1 MGVPSW
7 SRLIA
12 DLRILEVRR
21 EYDTLGRIKTK
32 KRLRSDVNF
41 RKELGYGQSE
51 SHDDGTG
58 RKVPRRGG

>member
-12 DLRILEVRR
+12 DLRILEVDR
-21 EYDTLGRIKTK
+21 EYDTLGRIKVK

-41 RKELGYGQSE
+41 RKELDCGQSQE
-51 SHDDGTG
+51 HDDGTG
-58 RKVPRRGG
+58 REVHRKD

>member
-41 RKELGYGQSE
+41 RKELGYGQNE

-58 RKVPRRGG
+58 REVPRRGG